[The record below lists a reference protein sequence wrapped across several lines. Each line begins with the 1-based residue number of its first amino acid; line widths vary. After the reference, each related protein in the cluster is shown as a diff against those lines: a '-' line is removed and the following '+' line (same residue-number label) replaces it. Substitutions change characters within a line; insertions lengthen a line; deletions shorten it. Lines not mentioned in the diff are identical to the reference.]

1 MSTFLSTA
9 LEAHRHGQVDRA
21 LHHYSLVLSVTPS
34 DPIALYGMAIIL
46 LSRADLSGYD
56 YAQQAIFTEVPSSLD
71 RSQAADAI
79 ISALLHTRY
88 QDLARDFLQDCLTHA
103 IPLPRLEAF
112 KKATSLPSHL
122 APSAFDSQLQQTLL
136 RYHPMESSRYVYA
149 IDIVGGCNL
158 RCPTCPVANQ
168 SNMPKGLMQLDLFK
182 NILNKIK
189 KESQPPYPDIWL
201 FNWTEPLLHPDIHL
215 FVRAVKQAGLTCF
228 LSTNLNIGERLEAV
242 IAENP
247 EQLKVSLSS
256 FKQNIYGKTHARGNI
271 ERVKKN
277 LVELA
282 RLIEKHQASTQV
294 FIGHHLYRNTVEE
307 QAEIAHFAHQ
317 LKFGYAPSPAI
328 LAPIEEVMKLIATGK
343 SEPLGELRQQFLQ
356 DPVDIPKALAAKRS
370 GTKDCELRFNM
381 TTLQYDGQVN
391 LCCGTTQKI
400 AATPTYFMEK
410 SFEELEALK
419 YNNPFCKKC
428 MSLNLH
434 LTIPDQ

>member
-1 MSTFLSTA
+1 
-9 LEAHRHGQVDRA
+9 
-21 LHHYSLVLSVTPS
+21 
-34 DPIALYGMAIIL
+34 
-46 LSRADLSGYD
+46 
-56 YAQQAIFTEVPSSLD
+56 
-71 RSQAADAI
+71 
-79 ISALLHTRY
+79 
-88 QDLARDFLQDCLTHA
+88 
-103 IPLPRLEAF
+103 
-112 KKATSLPSHL
+112 
-122 APSAFDSQLQQTLL
+122 
-136 RYHPMESSRYVYA
+136 
-149 IDIVGGCNL
+149 
-158 RCPTCPVANQ
+158 
-168 SNMPKGLMQLDLFK
+168 
-182 NILNKIK
+182 
-189 KESQPPYPDIWL
+189 
-201 FNWTEPLLHPDIHL
+201 
-215 FVRAVKQAGLTCF
+215 
-228 LSTNLNIGERLEAV
+228 LNIGERLEAV

-256 FKQNIYGKTHARGNI
+256 FKQSIYGKTHARGNI
-271 ERVKKN
+271 ERVKTN

-317 LKFGYAPSPAI
+317 LKFGYAPSAAI

-381 TTLQYDGQVN
+381 TALQYDGQVN

-410 SFEELEALK
+410 SFKELEALK